1 MNIEQIS
8 KKLEEI
14 RAETYNSVS
23 DSEKDDFKIQ
33 IEQQDELELEEDLN
47 EPEVVKPDRPKAET
61 RPEIKTLSRATSMD
75 GGKGADEKIYVTD
88 GTLKGPTMNELQK
101 KLDVLKALKAYEMS
115 DEEHW
120 EQVIV
125 PLMEKIES
133 NRMGDSPVITL
144 LNDDKDSL
152 DLMATKN
159 QTSPESLLAR
169 YFDKRVAI
177 IFNSQKGSN
186 EIILE

>member
-1 MNIEQIS
+1 
-8 KKLEEI
+8 
-14 RAETYNSVS
+14 
-23 DSEKDDFKIQ
+23 
-33 IEQQDELELEEDLN
+33 
-47 EPEVVKPDRPKAET
+47 
-61 RPEIKTLSRATSMD
+61 MD
-75 GGKGADEKIYVTD
+75 
-88 GTLKGPTMNELQK
+88 ELQK